1 MYDVLY
7 VLRNDINES
16 PDELIHSVRSVAQNF
31 PFRKLIF
38 CGGCPDSLTPDI
50 YIAHKQIGTT
60 KWERAGSSLKK
71 ALSDDRL
78 TDYIWLFND
87 DFYVLNKLQPGFSTN
102 YSSGTL
108 EKRIREM
115 RGRFPNSSQYIR
127 NLETMRT
134 ALIRLNKD
142 TLSFALHM
150 PMLIN
155 RRDFLQMLE
164 EHPQSIKY
172 FRSFYGNLYKIPC
185 EFVEKDCKIYTNDE
199 LPDTFQYLST
209 TDGSY
214 KEGKVG
220 EFIRQYFPTP
230 SRYETAYK
238 NAIDCRE
245 QFTEEGDIRYDF
257 TG

>member
-1 MYDVLY
+1 MFDVLY
-7 VLRNDINES
+7 VLRNDINNA

-31 PFRKLIF
+31 PYRKLVF
-38 CGGCPDSLTPDI
+38 CGGCPDALTPDI
-50 YIAHKQIGTT
+50 YIPHQQLGAT

-71 ALSDDRL
+71 ALSDERL
-78 TDYIWLFND
+78 TDNVWLFND
-87 DFYVLNKLQPGFSTN
+87 DFYVLNKLQPCFSTN

-142 TLSFALHM
+142 TLCFALHM

-230 SRYETAYK
+230 SRYEKAG
-238 NAIDCRE
+238 IPVPDVHE
-245 QFTEEGDIRYDF
+245 LFTEEGDHDF
-257 TG
+257 